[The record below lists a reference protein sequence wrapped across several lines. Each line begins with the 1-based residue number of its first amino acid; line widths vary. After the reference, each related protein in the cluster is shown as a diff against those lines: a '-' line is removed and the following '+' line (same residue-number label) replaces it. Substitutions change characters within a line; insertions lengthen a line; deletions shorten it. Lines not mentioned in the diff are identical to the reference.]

1 MGLDNRKRID
11 WPIGRVEKIYP
22 SRDGFTRV
30 ARVTTKTGSLVRPI
44 QKLYL
49 LEVSEV
55 GDPVLQIKP
64 ERRSRYGRLLQQPKS
79 HM

>member
-30 ARVTTKTGSLVRPI
+30 ARVTTKTGSL
-44 QKLYL
+44 
-49 LEVSEV
+49 
-55 GDPVLQIKP
+55 
-64 ERRSRYGRLLQQPKS
+64 
-79 HM
+79 